1 MGRILSIDFGMKRS
15 GLALSDPLK
24 MIANG
29 LDTVDSRELLDKVLE
44 LASSQDVETVVIG
57 HPKRMSGED
66 SAIENNIQI
75 FIQELRK
82 KTDTLNVDRMDE
94 RFTSKLALDSMIRA
108 GSTKKQRSDKGLID
122 KVSATLILS
131 MRPLS
136 LHQ

>member
-1 MGRILSIDFGMKRS
+1 MRRS
-15 GLALSDPLK
+15 GLAISDPLK

-29 LDTVDSRELLDKVLE
+29 LDTVDSRELLNRVIE
-44 LASSQDVETVVIG
+44 LTSSENVETVVIG

-75 FIQELRK
+75 FIKELSNK
-82 KTDTLNVDRMDE
+82 LSDLNVERMDE

-122 KVSATLILS
+122 KVSATLILQEYLNQE
-131 MRPLS
+131 R
-136 LHQ
+136 

>member
-44 LASSQDVETVVIG
+44 LSSSQDVETVVIG

-122 KVSATLILS
+122 KVSATLILQEYLNQD
-131 MRPLS
+131 R
-136 LHQ
+136 

>member
-1 MGRILSIDFGMKRS
+1 
-15 GLALSDPLK
+15 
-24 MIANG
+24 
-29 LDTVDSRELLDKVLE
+29 VLE

-122 KVSATLILS
+122 KVSATLILQEYLNQD
-131 MRPLS
+131 R
-136 LHQ
+136 

>member
-122 KVSATLILS
+122 KVSATLILQEYLNQD
-131 MRPLS
+131 R
-136 LHQ
+136 

>member
-1 MGRILSIDFGMKRS
+1 MKRS

-122 KVSATLILS
+122 KVSATLILQEYLNQD
-131 MRPLS
+131 R
-136 LHQ
+136 

>member
-122 KVSATLILS
+122 TVSATLILPEYLNQD
-131 MRPLS
+131 R
-136 LHQ
+136 